1 MEPAFYEINIWRGA
15 TRDLEFRFPLD
26 LTGAIATLVYKMGGQ
41 DIEVSFDL
49 AEYDAAPTWAA
60 TATLTKEE
68 TLALPE
74 GRKITY
80 EFKIESGSRSA
91 TYLYGNLF
99 VQGANSG
106 N

>member
-26 LTGAIATLVYKMGGQ
+26 LTGATATLIYKMGGQ
-41 DIEVSFDL
+41 DIEIPFSL
-49 AEYDAAPTWAA
+49 AEYDVTPTWAA

-80 EFKIESGSRSA
+80 EFKIVLGARST